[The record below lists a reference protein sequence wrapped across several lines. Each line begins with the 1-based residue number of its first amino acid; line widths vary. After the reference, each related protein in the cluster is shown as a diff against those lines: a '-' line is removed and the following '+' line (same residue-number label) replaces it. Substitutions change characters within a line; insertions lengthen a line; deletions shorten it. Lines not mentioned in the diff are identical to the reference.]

1 MPSAMVQQTATAAA
15 LSAASNV
22 LAQLITAQKTGKNE
36 GKTADICAHRPS
48 IGEKRAFTI
57 DAVPVAKFVLF
68 TILST
73 PPNVLWQEFLE
84 DVFPGEKKVQP
95 AINKGAD
102 DEKQGKKDVVKDK
115 AQQKSAGMN
124 WANVL
129 WKFLLDQ
136 TVGGVVNTVLFIAG
150 MKALNGGNAEE
161 VKIAVKE
168 GLWPI
173 FLAGTKLWP
182 LVSAISFTMIPVE
195 KRVIFGSIA
204 GVAWGVYLSLMAA
217 E

>member
-1 MPSAMVQQTATAAA
+1 M
-15 LSAASNV
+15 
-22 LAQLITAQKTGKNE
+22 
-36 GKTADICAHRPS
+36 
-48 IGEKRAFTI
+48 
-57 DAVPVAKFVLF
+57 AKFVLF

-95 AINKGAD
+95 AESSAIKKGAN
-102 DEKQGKKDVVKDK
+102 DEKQGKDVVKDK

-136 TVGGVVNTVLFIAG
+136 TVGGIVNTVLFIAG

-161 VKIAVKE
+161 VKVAVKE
-168 GLWPI
+168 VSSHSDCVLEDLCLEGLRDVQVEGGKSMADYFCGCRGSGLSSSRAPSCGLWSP
-173 FLAGTKLWP
+173 P
-182 LVSAISFTMIPVE
+182 LVSP
-195 KRVIFGSIA
+195 
-204 GVAWGVYLSLMAA
+204 
-217 E
+217 

>member
-1 MPSAMVQQTATAAA
+1 M
-15 LSAASNV
+15 
-22 LAQLITAQKTGKNE
+22 
-36 GKTADICAHRPS
+36 
-48 IGEKRAFTI
+48 
-57 DAVPVAKFVLF
+57 AKFVLF

-95 AINKGAD
+95 AIKKGTN
-102 DEKQGKKDVVKDK
+102 DEKQGKDVVKDK

-168 GLWPI
+168 VSLRSDCVLGDLYRQGLRVKLRGKESMADYFCGCRGSGLSSSRAPSCGLWS
-173 FLAGTKLWP
+173 LP
-182 LVSAISFTMIPVE
+182 LVL
-195 KRVIFGSIA
+195 R
-204 GVAWGVYLSLMAA
+204 
-217 E
+217 

>member
-1 MPSAMVQQTATAAA
+1 M
-15 LSAASNV
+15 
-22 LAQLITAQKTGKNE
+22 
-36 GKTADICAHRPS
+36 
-48 IGEKRAFTI
+48 
-57 DAVPVAKFVLF
+57 PVAKFVLF

-73 PPNVLWQEFLE
+73 PPNILWQEFLE

-95 AINKGAD
+95 AESAIKKGAN
-102 DEKQGKKDVVKDK
+102 DEKQGKDVVKDK

-161 VKIAVKE
+161 VKVAVREVSSRSDLCRQGLRDVQVE
-168 GLWPI
+168 GKRKRRVWLI
-173 FLAGTKLWP
+173 N
-182 LVSAISFTMIPVE
+182 SAIV
-195 KRVIFGSIA
+195 GA
-204 GVAWGVYLSLMAA
+204 LAYLSRGYQAVASGLSH
-217 E
+217 